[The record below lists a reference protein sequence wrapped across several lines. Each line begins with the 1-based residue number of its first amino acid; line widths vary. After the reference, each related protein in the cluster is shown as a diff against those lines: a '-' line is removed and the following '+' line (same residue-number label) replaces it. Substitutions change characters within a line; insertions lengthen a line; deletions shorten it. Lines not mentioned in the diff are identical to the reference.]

1 MSDIEG
7 TNIQAQGR
15 TSRSRRRRI
24 SLAIAGVAVILVAG
38 TVVIGT
44 QANGSRSG
52 SLLSGENCNGVTY
65 TIEGKGPWSKFN
77 GLTDLATPAQIEA
90 LNRCQK
96 FSKWVLDNGQLTGGG
111 SEIKGFFW
119 APDKIWC
126 QATYYSFGSNY
137 KETYCVSG
145 EGSGDYSSYAI
156 VIG

>member
-24 SLAIAGVAVILVAG
+24 SLAIAGVVVVLVAG

-52 SLLSGENCNGVTY
+52 SLLSGENCNGVIY
-65 TIEGKGPWSKFN
+65 TIKGKGPWSDFV
-77 GLTDLATPAQIEA
+77 GLTNLANRDQIVA
-90 LNRCQK
+90 LNQCQK
-96 FSKWVLDNGQLTGGG
+96 FSKWVLNNGITNVTYFTTTGY
-111 SEIKGFFW
+111 FW
-119 APDKIWC
+119 APRKTIC
-126 QATYYSFGSNY
+126 ASEYLSGNYSATYCEDGTDNGTE
-137 KETYCVSG
+137 KN
-145 EGSGDYSSYAI
+145 YAI

>member
-24 SLAIAGVAVILVAG
+24 SLAIAGVAVVLVAG

-52 SLLSGENCNGVTY
+52 SLLSGENCNGVIY
-65 TIEGKGPWSKFN
+65 TIKGKGPWSDFV
-77 GLTDLATPAQIEA
+77 GLTNLATGDQIVA
-90 LNRCQK
+90 LNQCQK
-96 FSKWVLDNGQLTGGG
+96 FSKWVLDNGIYNLTTTRTRGY
-111 SEIKGFFW
+111 FW
-119 APDKIWC
+119 ATGKTIC
-126 QATYYSFGSNY
+126 ASEYNSGNYLATYC
-137 KETYCVSG
+137 ED
-145 EGSGDYSSYAI
+145 GSGNGNEKDYAI